1 MQYTLAKQKD
11 ACMNGLRSTIGIYGF
26 HASKPQPL
34 QKTPMRPDIIC
45 LGTRKFIDRDP
56 HWYPCRVKE
65 DTHIRLHPNNINR
78 DSGIEISEAWM
89 PTCTIRQ
96 HNSRSVPQ
104 GAAEETLFS
113 SNNASNVSNRNPAT
127 ISKVR
132 NTPINNINNHGGA
145 NSHSVNRHYR
155 LIETWSTRS
164 KQRD

>member
-1 MQYTLAKQKD
+1 
-11 ACMNGLRSTIGIYGF
+11 MNGLRSAIVIYSF
-26 HASKPQPL
+26 HEPKPQSL
-34 QKTPMRPDIIC
+34 QKTPMRPDIIY

-56 HWYPCRVKE
+56 HWYPNRVKE

-78 DSGIEISEAWM
+78 DSEIEM

-104 GAAEETLFS
+104 QTAEETLFY
-113 SNNASNVSNRNPAT
+113 SNNASNASNRNPPT

-132 NTPINNINNHGGA
+132 NTPITNISKHGGT

-155 LIETWSTRS
+155 LMETWSTRS

>member
-1 MQYTLAKQKD
+1 M
-11 ACMNGLRSTIGIYGF
+11 IYSF
-26 HASKPQPL
+26 HEPKPQSL
-34 QKTPMRPDIIC
+34 QKTPMRPDIIY

-56 HWYPCRVKE
+56 HWYPNRVKE

-78 DSGIEISEAWM
+78 DSEIEM

-104 GAAEETLFS
+104 QTAEETLFS
-113 SNNASNVSNRNPAT
+113 SNNASNASNRNPPT

-132 NTPINNINNHGGA
+132 NTPITNISKHGGT

-155 LIETWSTRS
+155 LMETWSTRS